1 MPKLAVIVS
10 YCRNERPFI
19 RHLIRNAQVFA
30 DIVVLAV
37 GTRLFTGEPEDEDHL
52 SYLSLEFP
60 DLCIA
65 RYTVPDTLL
74 SQPIVLHNEA
84 RKAGVKAATDA
95 LGAADFWALLL
106 DGDEVPDGEDV
117 AAWWSEKGAA
127 LIPSSSALKMAN
139 YWYFLDPRLVAEP
152 FEDSVLL
159 VHASALTDGALSHP
173 RERDG
178 ILTYNCLCAD
188 RKVVGLHGAPMF
200 HHYSWVRAD
209 RDSLL
214 RKVSNWGH
222 SNDRPW
228 ASLLQ
233 EQMDEFD
240 AGRWP
245 ERDFVHGYVL
255 RRVEPRHQ
263 LL

>member
-1 MPKLAVIVS
+1 MPKLAAIVS
-10 YCRNERPFI
+10 YCCNERPFI
-19 RHLIRNAQVFA
+19 RSLIRNALLFA
-30 DIVVLAV
+30 DVVVIAV
-37 GTRLFTGEPEDEDHL
+37 GTRLFTGEPEDEENL

-60 DLCIA
+60 SLRIS
-65 RYTVPDTLL
+65 RYNVTDTLL
-74 SQPIVLHNEA
+74 SEPIVLHNHA
-84 RKAGVKAATDA
+84 RKAGLYAATEA
-95 LGAADFWALLL
+95 LGTADFWALLL
-106 DGDEVPDGEDV
+106 DGDEVPDGADV

-127 LIPSSSALKMAN
+127 FSPTTALKMAN
-139 YWYFLDPRLVAEP
+139 YWYFLDPRLVAET

-159 VHASALTDGALSHP
+159 VHASCLTDGALSHP

-178 ILTYNCLCAD
+178 ILAYNNLCAH
-188 RKVVGLHGAPMF
+188 RNVLGLLGVPMF

-209 RDSLL
+209 RAALL

-222 SNDRPW
+222 TNDRPW

-245 ERDFVHGYVL
+245 DRDFVHGYVL
-255 RRVEPRHQ
+255 HQVEPRHQ
-263 LL
+263 IL